1 MTFDIF
7 DKQTWNEAGI
17 ICRDAETTKRLHKF
31 LREAVLDRHIYLNK
45 AVCFRFMSTEADKRS
60 DITNIARDRAIGDS
74 YFQMILNIKDL
85 IVLNT
90 EVKSVKFNL
99 HKGENFTTDSQFY
112 ESRTPYD
119 VIYTNPYLCRCLRGE
134 VILEL
139 KLQYDCGYAP
149 IEKNSGLVTGRSNY
163 FPCFT
168 DYSLQEYVRIL
179 PMDPAGD
186 ARTIPIRYYNGFT
199 KEQFQTL
206 LKSWLAIAKRDKRE
220 EEQKWLEKYPDMA

>member
-1 MTFDIF
+1 MSIVLGCFEKTGCQRIEDSFGVTYGENVLQII
-7 DKQTWNEAGI
+7 NEEQNVHMILGILLLLGRGKKIILGI
-17 ICRDAETTKRLHKF
+17 IVDHSL
-31 LREAVLDRHIYLNK
+31 
-45 AVCFRFMSTEADKRS
+45 
-60 DITNIARDRAIGDS
+60 G
-74 YFQMILNIKDL
+74 KDL